1 MRVGLLAPE
10 LTESHGWG
18 RYTLDLA
25 QALAAQD
32 VSLILVTSSAS
43 PNDGGIPHAG
53 YHPILPPLVPA
64 RRWLTPRSLL
74 IAPRLAVALRGC
86 DVIHVIAEHYL
97 PTAALIAGKRPLV
110 VTAHGTYLPMSLRRR
125 GVGGL
130 FRWAARRAV
139 ILPVSRYTADQ
150 VQRALPQAQLCVIPN
165 GVHADRFT
173 MQPAILPEKR
183 GPTVLGVGV
192 NKARKG
198 FHVLLEAM
206 AQVRQAVSDAQTV
219 IIGDTSDQAY
229 AAELRRLVAAHG
241 LGESAHILGRVPEET
256 LLGWYHAADVFAL
269 PALNVGGKF
278 EGFGLAYLEASAAG
292 LPVIGTT
299 GCGAE
304 DAIDD
309 GVTGLLVPQNDPHAL
324 AEAITRLL
332 RDPGLRAQF
341 GAAGR
346 VKAQANTW
354 DHVAARVRETYNE
367 LWGG

>member
-25 QALAAQD
+25 RALAAQG
-32 VSLILVTSSAS
+32 VTLVIVASRAS
-43 PNDGGIPHAG
+43 PNDGAIPHAG
-53 YHPILPPLVPA
+53 YYPVLPSLVPA
-64 RRWLTPRSLL
+64 KRGITPRGLL
-74 IAPRLAVALRGC
+74 TAPRLAMLLRGC
-86 DVIHVIAEHYL
+86 DVIHTMAEHYL
-97 PTAALIAGKRPLV
+97 PAAALVARTRPLV
-110 VTAHGTYLPMSLRRR
+110 VTAHGTYLPVSLRRR

-130 FRWAARRAV
+130 FRWAARRADV
-139 ILPVSRYTADQ
+139 LAVSRYTADR
-150 VQRALPQAQLCVIPN
+150 VREALPGARLHVIPN
-165 GVHADRFT
+165 GVHADRFAAR
-173 MQPAILPEKR
+173 PAVLPEKC

-206 AQVRQAVSDAQTV
+206 AQVRQTLSDAQTV

-229 AAELRRLVAAHG
+229 AAELRRIVTARG
-241 LGESAHILGRVPEET
+241 LGESARLLGRVPEET

-269 PALNVGGKF
+269 PAVNVGGKF

-309 GVTGLLVPQNDPHAL
+309 GVTGLLVPQNDPRAL

-346 VKAQANTW
+346 IKAQQNTW
-354 DHVAARVRETYNE
+354 DRVAAQVRAVYAEKQR
-367 LWGG
+367 